1 MATLIVFVGAYKG
14 TLTRLSLGG
23 VRGVNAIITA
33 LIHRD
38 HISITVFVLL
48 ALLCCCLVMA
58 QTLRAL
64 ANSDIIV
71 LILASIS

>member
-1 MATLIVFVGAYKG
+1 M
-14 TLTRLSLGG
+14 
-23 VRGVNAIITA
+23 ITA

-38 HISITVFVLL
+38 HITITVFVLL

-64 ANSDIIV
+64 ANSNIIV
-71 LILASIS
+71 LILASISQILSDVIKGLLSVVVV